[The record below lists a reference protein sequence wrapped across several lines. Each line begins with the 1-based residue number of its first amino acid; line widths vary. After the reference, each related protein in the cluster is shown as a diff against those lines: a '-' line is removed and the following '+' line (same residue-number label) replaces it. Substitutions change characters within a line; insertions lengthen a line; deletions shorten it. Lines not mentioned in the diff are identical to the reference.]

1 MRQQVDLIKPELART
16 LAGLFR
22 ERVRRTPQGRAYLQY
37 LQQEERWQERTWEEV
52 AALAGRWQAALRRE
66 NLDPGERVAVMLKNS
81 LEWVLFDLAAAGL
94 GLVTVPLF
102 VNDRPE
108 NFAHILR
115 QTGARLLLIEGLE
128 QWQRVERVSDHLG
141 DIQRIVTLQTVCEKD
156 CDPRLAEIG
165 QWLPGTGEEFSVRDA
180 DPQELASIVYTSGT
194 TGTPKGVMLS
204 HANLLQNA
212 YAGVCQ
218 VQVYPDDLFLSFLPL
233 SHTLE
238 RTAGYYVP
246 IMAGACVA
254 HVRTVEQLPEDLMA
268 VRPTIL
274 ISVPRIFER
283 IHKGIMMKLDERP
296 AVARQLFYLTV
307 STGWKRFLS
316 AQGRA
321 GWTPQLLL
329 WPLLQRLVAAP
340 VLTRLGG
347 RLRFTISGGASLS
360 PAIARVFLGLGVNV
374 LQGYGLTETS
384 PVIAVNT
391 LEDNL
396 PATVGVPLPGVEAK
410 IAANGELLARGPN
423 VMLGYWDNPEA
434 TEQVIDRAGWF
445 HTGDMAK
452 IDDQRHIT
460 ITGRIKE
467 IIVLSTGEKVPP
479 EDVEVAIVQNPL
491 FEQAMVVGE
500 GRPYLTALVVVNE
513 AQWERQ
519 AAKLGVDPK
528 DPAMLN
534 SEPVQEVVLAKIGR
548 RLARFPGYAQIQRV
562 FVTRDPWTV
571 NEGLITATLKIRRKQ
586 LLVKYSL
593 EVEALYAGH

>member
-1 MRQQVDLIKPELART
+1 MRQQVDLIKPEVART

-37 LQQEERWQERTWEEV
+37 LQQEERWQARTWEDV
-52 AALAGRWQAALRRE
+52 STLAGRWQAALGRE

-115 QTGARLLLIEGLE
+115 ETGARLLLIEGLE
-128 QWQRVERVSDHLG
+128 QWQRVEQVSGNLG

-156 CDPRLAEIG
+156 CDPRLAEINR
-165 QWLPGTGEEFSVRDA
+165 WLPATGAAFSVRDA
-180 DPQELASIVYTSGT
+180 DPQELASVVYTSGT
-194 TGTPKGVMLS
+194 TGNPKGVMLS

-212 YAGVCQ
+212 YAGVSQ
-218 VQVYPDDLFLSFLPL
+218 VVIYPDDLFLSFLPL

-246 IMAGACVA
+246 MMAGACVA

-283 IHKGIMMKLDERP
+283 IHKGIMMKLDGRP
-296 AVARQLFYLTV
+296 VVARKLFYLTV
-307 STGWKRFLS
+307 STGWKRFLR
-316 AQGRA
+316 AQGRD

-340 VLTRLGG
+340 VLARLGG

-360 PAIARVFLGLGVNV
+360 PAISRVFLGLGVNV

-396 PATVGVPLPGVEAK
+396 PASVGVPLPGVEAK

-423 VMLGYWDNPEA
+423 VMLGYWKNPEA

-500 GRPYLTALVVVNE
+500 GRPYLTALVVVNV

-528 DPAMLN
+528 DPATLN
-534 SEPVQEVVLAKIGR
+534 SESVHQLVLAKIGR
-548 RLARFPGYAQIQRV
+548 RLVRFPGYAQIKRV
-562 FVTRDPWTV
+562 FVIHDLWTV

-586 LLVKYSL
+586 LLAKYAR